1 MTRPQIIRADT
12 IDLQR
17 DQTSPTAQDHSRK
30 PANSTTTN
38 NNSISPHQA
47 SELRHI
53 KEERNLEEEHLSN
66 AWNQAN
72 GLSEEP
78 PSEDEERYA
87 SGMSAEQKERE
98 DLAAGQNGA
107 RNGARNGEDADMA
120 DQEGDGDSGDDDM
133 MDKISSSPSI
143 SDGQYFS
150 LLPWPRRGSSL
161 QSPTPS
167 RRSSRQFSLCSDGLD
182 SGASSPFVDTPLHMP
197 LTFSLSP
204 YNTRRNDGQ
213 SRPNTPLEEENVL
226 SSPFTQSPP
235 HLPLNYKKPHPQRFA
250 QSARHH
256 HQMVEYFGS
265 DDTVQ
270 GGDDDDDDEGFAEAT
285 MDDFE
290 EEARDTIGPLI
301 SEQSYLTV
309 PGHNNFYGHPELTKS
324 ASDIELERNLLPD
337 DDPLL
342 EEDPDDI
349 NCIAESMAD
358 ILDEDDGDDSWETD
372 SETEYSRD
380 SFESALFGDDD
391 DDDDKQSVLFPSD
404 SRFVDSGWGGECL
417 RELEDID
424 FEFVYAL
431 HTFVATVEGQANAQK
446 GDTMV
451 LLDDSNS
458 YWWLVRV
465 VKDSTIGYLP
475 AEHIETPTER
485 LARLNKH
492 RNVDLSQT
500 MLGDTIDK
508 TKNPLKKAM
517 KRRTDKRVTFTAPTY
532 VEPSDYEFSSD
543 DETEDEISPPNAGS
557 RSSEGHNAEDGEQDD
572 ITSVAPLNIKQA
584 KHDGSPEKKSSGEE
598 DRRRTITEDLRSS
611 DELFDREFEGKKQS
625 RNGTLRNTDS
635 FFRDESIETRK
646 ITLTP
651 NILRDDSSSITSRPS
666 NDRGP
671 SFELIEKEL
680 KGDGKP
686 VKAEKVKKEKKPGLL
701 GGLFSRKKEKKS
713 KGGDGDKNG
722 KVSGE
727 MSRESPSM
735 DLDEARASPTEK
747 AVVEKQTRQ
756 ENNLGRTGSKNKL
769 QKPPPPSSATVGTN
783 SPDDVRQT
791 EPPIQTKPSADPM
804 STISSLSKPP
814 RVVSPIAESP
824 EEHRRDT
831 PSEPVSKVG
840 ILTNIKDKLHSPM
853 DGTKPEKVKRAK
865 TREALDIDSTP
876 EEEAMDPFG
885 DQAESSEL
893 LAPPPP
899 GVQKLGAMS
908 STERLSESP
917 VHITAADATPPE
929 TEPPPLVGDSSS
941 TSSADEL
948 ASLRSSP
955 SPPLV
960 NSAGTDVTSRNMASS
975 PTLSPESHS
984 PTHGEHLE
992 LPAVVNRHV
1001 QPESQLPPPPTRSP
1015 PPQPGTQSP
1024 VPLTTMDT
1032 QAVATPARN
1041 NSTSTVASTLS
1052 PTGSNIPPWSDAHL
1066 RAYLDDPTDIKDLL
1080 LVVHDKSGVV
1090 PVGPD
1095 HPLMSNLFAEERGK
1109 VQEMNSALDKLLGQ
1123 WLAKKRVPSTVGRKA
1138 AVVKKPSITNVGAG
1152 I

>member
-1 MTRPQIIRADT
+1 MTRPQIIRAGM
-12 IDLQR
+12 IRLCRR
-17 DQTSPTAQDHSRK
+17 DQTSSTAQDHSRK
-30 PANSTTTN
+30 PATSATTTN

-53 KEERNLEEEHLSN
+53 QEERHLEEEHLSH

-87 SGMSAEQKERE
+87 NGMSAEQKERE
-98 DLAAGQNGA
+98 DSAARQNGA
-107 RNGARNGEDADMA
+107 QNGAPNGDGTDMA

-143 SDGQYFS
+143 SD
-150 LLPWPRRGSSL
+150 
-161 QSPTPS
+161 
-167 RRSSRQFSLCSDGLD
+167 
-182 SGASSPFVDTPLHMP
+182 
-197 LTFSLSP
+197 
-204 YNTRRNDGQ
+204 
-213 SRPNTPLEEENVL
+213 
-226 SSPFTQSPP
+226 
-235 HLPLNYKKPHPQRFA
+235 
-250 QSARHH
+250 
-256 HQMVEYFGS
+256 EYFGS
-265 DDTVQ
+265 EDTIQ
-270 GGDDDDDDEGFAEAT
+270 GDDDEGFDEAK

-309 PGHNNFYGHPELTKS
+309 PGQNNFYGHPELTKS
-324 ASDIELERNLLPD
+324 ASDIDLERNLLPD

-342 EEDPDDI
+342 EDDPDDI
-349 NCIAESMAD
+349 DCTVESIAD
-358 ILDEDDGDDSWETD
+358 ILDEDDEDDEDDSWETD

-380 SFESALFGDDD
+380 SFESALFS

-417 RELEDID
+417 REIEDID

-532 VEPSDYEFSSD
+532 VEPSDYEFSSE
-543 DETEDEISPPNAGS
+543 DETGDELSPPNGSS
-557 RSSEGHNAEDGEQDD
+557 RSSEDHNAEDGDQDE
-572 ITSVAPLNIKQA
+572 IASVAPLNINQA
-584 KHDGSPEKKSSGEE
+584 KREGSPEKQISGEE
-598 DRRRTITEDLRSS
+598 DRRRTITEDIRSS

-625 RNGTLRNTDS
+625 RNGTVRNTDS

-680 KGDGKP
+680 RADAKP
-686 VKAEKVKKEKKPGLL
+686 AKAEKPKKEKKPGLL

-727 MSRESPSM
+727 MARDSPSM
-735 DLDEARASPTEK
+735 ELDEARSSPIEK
-747 AVVEKQTRQ
+747 PVMEKQTRQ
-756 ENNLGRTGSKNKL
+756 EIDLGRTGSKNKL
-769 QKPPPPSSATVGTN
+769 QKSPPTSSPSAGTSSPN
-783 SPDDVRQT
+783 SLRQA
-791 EPPIQTKPSADPM
+791 EPIILPKPSAESM
-804 STISSLSKPP
+804 STISSMSNPA

-824 EEHRRDT
+824 EEHHHDT

-840 ILTNIKDKLHSPM
+840 ILTNIKEKLHSPV
-853 DGTKPEKVKRAK
+853 DGAKPEKVKRAK
-865 TREALDIDSTP
+865 TREALDVDSTP
-876 EEEAMDPFG
+876 EEEEMDPFG
-885 DQAESSEL
+885 DQAEASEL
-893 LAPPPP
+893 LAPPP
-899 GVQKLGAMS
+899 GLQKLGAMS

-929 TEPPPLVGDSSS
+929 IEPPPLVGDSSS

-960 NSAGTDVTSRNMASS
+960 TSAGTDATSRDIASS

-984 PTHGEHLE
+984 PTHGENLKF
-992 LPAVVNRHV
+992 PAVVNRHV
-1001 QPESQLPPPPTRSP
+1001 QPESHLPPPPTRSP
-1015 PPQPGTQSP
+1015 PPQPVGTRSP
-1024 VPLTTMDT
+1024 VPPTTMDT

-1041 NSTSTVASTLS
+1041 NSTSTVTSTLS
-1052 PTGSNIPPWSDAHL
+1052 PTNSNIPPWSDAHL
-1066 RAYLDDPTDIKDLL
+1066 RAYLDDPSDIKDLL
-1080 LVVHDKSGVV
+1080 LVVHDTSGVV

-1109 VQEMNSALDKLLGQ
+1109 VHEMNSALDSLLGQ
-1123 WLAKKRVPSTVGRKA
+1123 WLAKKRAPNVGRKP
-1138 AVVKKPSITNVGAG
+1138 VVIKKPSITNVGAG

>member
-17 DQTSPTAQDHSRK
+17 GQASPTAQDHSRK
-30 PANSTTTN
+30 PANSTTIA
-38 NNSISPHQA
+38 NSNPISPHQA

-53 KEERNLEEEHLSN
+53 QEERHLEEEHLSN

-87 SGMSAEQKERE
+87 NGMNEEARKRDESTARQN
-98 DLAAGQNGA
+98 GTQNGA
-107 RNGARNGEDADMA
+107 QNGEDTDNT
-120 DQEGDGDSGDDDM
+120 DQDGDGDSGDDDM

-150 LLPWPRRGSSL
+150 LSTWPRRGSSL

-167 RRSSRQFSLCSDGLD
+167 CCSSRQVSQCSDGLD
-182 SGASSPFVDTPLHMP
+182 SGASSPFVDTPMHMP
-197 LTFSLSP
+197 LSISFSS
-204 YNTRRNDGQ
+204 YNTRRNERQ
-213 SRPNTPLEEENVL
+213 SRPNTPLDEEDA
-226 SSPFTQSPP
+226 SSRFFTQSPT
-235 HLPLNYKKPHPQRFA
+235 HLPLDYKKPRRFV
-250 QSARHH
+250 QSASHH
-256 HQMVEYFGS
+256 HQPGECFGS
-265 DDTVQ
+265 DDTIQ
-270 GGDDDDDDEGFAEAT
+270 GDDSDEGFAEAT

-290 EEARDTIGPLI
+290 EEARDTVAPLI

-309 PGHNNFYGHPELTKS
+309 PGQNNFYGHPELTKS

-342 EEDPDDI
+342 EDESDDMT
-349 NCIAESMAD
+349 CISERIAD
-358 ILDEDDGDDSWETD
+358 ILEDDDEDENWETD

-380 SFESALFGDDD
+380 SFESALFND
-391 DDDDKQSVLFPSD
+391 DDDDKQSVLLPSD

-417 RELEDID
+417 REVEDID

-500 MLGDTIDK
+500 MLGDTVDK

-532 VEPSDYEFSSD
+532 VEPSDYDFSSE
-543 DETEDEISPPNAGS
+543 DETGDEISPPNGKT
-557 RSSEGHNAEDGEQDD
+557 RSGDDQNAEAGDQDE
-572 ITSVAPLNIKQA
+572 ITTVAPLNLKQGNR
-584 KHDGSPEKKSSGEE
+584 DGSPERISTDEE
-598 DRRRTITEDLRSS
+598 NRRKTITEDLRSS
-611 DELFDREFEGKKQS
+611 DELFDRQFEGKNKS
-625 RNGTLRNTDS
+625 RNGTVRNTDS

-671 SFELIEKEL
+671 SFELVEKEL

-686 VKAEKVKKEKKPGLL
+686 VKAEKPKKEKKPGLL
-701 GGLFSRKKEKKS
+701 GGLFSRKKEKKP

-722 KVSGE
+722 KISGE
-727 MSRESPSM
+727 MSRESPTM
-735 DLDEARASPTEK
+735 ELDETRGSPVEK
-747 AVVEKQTRQ
+747 PVVEKQTRQ
-756 ENNLGRTGSKNKL
+756 EVDIGRTGSKSKL
-769 QKPPPPSSATVGTN
+769 QKSPPSAVAQAGTHAPN
-783 SPDDVRQT
+783 GLRQA
-791 EPPIQTKPSADPM
+791 EPAVQSKPSAESMSSTSSM
-804 STISSLSKPP
+804 STSV
-814 RVVSPIAESP
+814 RVVSPIVEVS
-824 EEHRRDT
+824 EEQRRDT
-831 PSEPVSKVG
+831 PSEPVSKIG
-840 ILTNIKDKLHSPM
+840 LLTNITNKLHVPT
-853 DGTKPEKVKRAK
+853 DGAKPEKVKRAK

-876 EEEAMDPFG
+876 EEEEMDPFG
-885 DQAESSEL
+885 DQAEAREL
-893 LAPPPP
+893 LAPPPGLQRP
-899 GVQKLGAMS
+899 GAMS

-917 VHITAADATPPE
+917 IQITAADATPPE

-960 NSAGTDVTSRNMASS
+960 ESSSTDATSRDIASS
-975 PTLSPESHS
+975 PTLSPESH
-984 PTHGEHLE
+984 PTHGHNLDDS
-992 LPAVVNRHV
+992 AVVNRHV
-1001 QPESQLPPPPTRSP
+1001 QSESDLPPQPARSP
-1015 PPQPGTQSP
+1015 PPQPAQSP
-1024 VPLTTMDT
+1024 APPVNMET
-1032 QAVATPARN
+1032 QTGITPARN
-1041 NSTSTVASTLS
+1041 NSTSTLASVLS
-1052 PTGSNIPPWSDAHL
+1052 PNSSNTPAWSDAHL
-1066 RAYLDDPTDIKDLL
+1066 RAYLDDPSDIKDLL
-1080 LVVHDKSGVV
+1080 LLVHDRSGVV

-1109 VQEMNSALDKLLGQ
+1109 VQELNTALDSLLGQ
-1123 WLAKKRVPSTVGRKA
+1123 WLAKKRVPNGTNVGKN
-1138 AVVKKPSITNVGAG
+1138 VKKPSITNVGAG